1 MKALG
6 ILLLS
11 LSLLLTSSCKW
22 FVKEVVVTQYVYLPV
37 SVSLAERPRALVL
50 NDVSFDVV
58 SEKNLQEFLAENE
71 KRNGTIVFIAM
82 DVEDYEAMASNVA
95 ELERYIE
102 QQLGTIKFY
111 ETSIMETREKADEL
125 NRLQKAKET
134 D

>member
-1 MKALG
+1 
-6 ILLLS
+6 
-11 LSLLLTSSCKW
+11 
-22 FVKEVVVTQYVYLPV
+22 
-37 SVSLAERPRALVL
+37 
-50 NDVSFDVV
+50 
-58 SEKNLQEFLAENE
+58 
-71 KRNGTIVFIAM
+71 M